1 MNELNIYKP
10 ALIAL
15 VLGILWTLETIIPEF
30 VERRGRT
37 SHNAHNLALGLLNA
51 GLLSLGF
58 AALLVAVGQWA
69 AGAGFGL
76 LHWIDAPAWIEWT
89 TAILLFDLW
98 MYLWHRANHK
108 IPFLWRF
115 HSVHHSRYQPA
126 TDSNYASVFSW
137 WDRIFRSFRLRK
149 DPGSIRLGLDGY
161 ATEEWRRL
169 DGMLR
174 SPFRRPKNRSQGTEH
189 RDRQ

>member
-1 MNELNIYKP
+1 MDELDLYKP

-15 VLGILWTLETIIPEF
+15 VLALLWTLETIVPEF

-76 LHWIDAPAWIEWT
+76 LHWIDAPTWIEWT
-89 TAILLFDLW
+89 AAILLFDLW

-115 HSVHHSRYQPA
+115 HSVHHSDA
-126 TDSNYASVFSW
+126 EMDASSTGCCALPSARPRRKSPRAVKEMSHPSENSLISLYV
-137 WDRIFRSFRLRK
+137 DRL
-149 DPGSIRLGLDGY
+149 Y
-161 ATEEWRRL
+161 
-169 DGMLR
+169 
-174 SPFRRPKNRSQGTEH
+174 
-189 RDRQ
+189 